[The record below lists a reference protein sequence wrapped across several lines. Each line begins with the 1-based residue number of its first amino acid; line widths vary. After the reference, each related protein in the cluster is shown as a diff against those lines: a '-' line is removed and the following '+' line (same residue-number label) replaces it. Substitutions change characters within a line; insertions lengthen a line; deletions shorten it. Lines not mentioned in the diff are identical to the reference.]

1 MGAIGCRVAC
11 VFLLKKWTKKMKHS
25 KIYRPLCAITLGA
38 SLLVGCAVGNKER
51 SISLTPSPH
60 VLTLDADRKAVV
72 DVSFH
77 PTPSS
82 ASRLRLGFRI
92 QS

>member
-1 MGAIGCRVAC
+1 
-11 VFLLKKWTKKMKHS
+11 MKQS
-25 KIYRPLCAITLGA
+25 KIYRPLCTITLGA

-72 DVSFH
+72 DVSQY
-77 PTPSS
+77 S
-82 ASRLRLGFRI
+82 ALVFRATSWAQALFETLPARHNI
-92 QS
+92 TNIVRKII

>member
-1 MGAIGCRVAC
+1 
-11 VFLLKKWTKKMKHS
+11 MKHS

-60 VLTLDADRKAVV
+60 VLTLDADRKAVFV
-72 DVSFH
+72 RGGGK
-77 PTPSS
+77 
-82 ASRLRLGFRI
+82 AGFCNLK
-92 QS
+92 

>member
-1 MGAIGCRVAC
+1 
-11 VFLLKKWTKKMKHS
+11 MKQS

-77 PTPSS
+77 VPANYISKR
-82 ASRLRLGFRI
+82 SRMVVVG
-92 QS
+92 S